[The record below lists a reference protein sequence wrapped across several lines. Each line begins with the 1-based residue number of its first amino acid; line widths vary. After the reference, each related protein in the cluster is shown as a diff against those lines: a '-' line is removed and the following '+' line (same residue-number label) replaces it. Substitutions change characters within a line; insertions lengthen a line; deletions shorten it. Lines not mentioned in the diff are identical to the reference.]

1 MNSWCRNLELLIKSR
16 TSLIWIRTKEEERLE
31 KLVNFS
37 CERLNIK
44 RFVCWDCVSGIKGLI
59 NEEGKFS
66 NNPLGVL
73 NWLKEQS
80 SEVSTVLLVKDF
92 HKFYDD
98 PSINRTIK
106 ELSSAL
112 KKTSHNLIISS
123 HLFPSSEELDE
134 LMTIVNL
141 PLPDQKELKNL
152 IKKIAINTNS
162 NLEEQD
168 LNELSIAS
176 SGLTEIKVKQVTAK
190 ALAQRGKIS
199 KEDIKDILEE
209 KKQVIARSEILEF
222 FEAKSSQDDIGGL
235 NVLKVWLNQ
244 RYRAFSKEARDYGL
258 PIPKGVLLVGAQ
270 GTGKSLTAKSI
281 SKSWSMPL
289 LRLDVG
295 RLFSSLVGSSEARTR
310 ETILRAEA
318 MSPCILWIDEI
329 DKGFGG
335 DARSDGGTSQRVLAS
350 LLTWMAE
357 KESAV
362 FVIATANAID
372 KLPAE
377 LLRKG
382 RFDEI
387 FFLDL
392 PNSEERLSI
401 LDLHLK
407 KRRPSYS
414 FPLSTIIDRTDGF
427 SGAELE
433 QAVIEGMHISFS
445 ENRELMEKD
454 LIKAVSEL
462 VPLSRTAKEQIDLL
476 KEWSSTGTGS
486 FCIVNKI

>member
-1 MNSWCRNLELLIKSR
+1 MDSWIRNFELLIKSR
-16 TSLIWIRTKEEERLE
+16 TPLIWIRTKEEERLY
-31 KLVNFS
+31 KILNQS
-37 CERLNIK
+37 CKRLNIK
-44 RFVCWDCVSGIKGLI
+44 RFVSWDCVNGLKDVL
-59 NEEGKFS
+59 NEKGKFS
-66 NNPLGVL
+66 NNPLGAL
-73 NWLKEQS
+73 NWINEQN
-80 SEVSTVLLVKDF
+80 SELPTILLVKDF

-98 PSINRTIK
+98 PSISRTLK
-106 ELSSAL
+106 ELSFSL
-112 KKTSHNLIISS
+112 RESSHTLIISS
-123 HLFPSSEELDE
+123 HIFPSSEELDD
-134 LMTIVNL
+134 LITTINL
-141 PLPDQKELKNL
+141 PLPDLGELTTL
-152 IKKIAINTNS
+152 IKKIAVNTDS
-162 NLEEQD
+162 DLREQD
-168 LNELSIAS
+168 LNEIVIAS
-176 SGLTEIKVKQVTAK
+176 SGLSETKLKQVTAR
-190 ALAQRGKIS
+190 ALTQRGKIS
-199 KEDIKDILEE
+199 KDDIKDIIEE

-222 FEAKSSQDDIGGL
+222 IESNSNQNEIGGL
-235 NVLKVWLNQ
+235 KVLKVWPKQ

-258 PIPKGVLLVGAQ
+258 PIPKGVLLVGPQ

-281 SKSWSMPL
+281 SESWSMPL

-357 KESAV
+357 KESSV

-392 PNSEERLSI
+392 PNSDERLSI

-407 KRRPSYS
+407 KRRPNYN
-414 FPLSTIIDRTDGF
+414 FPLSTIIDRTDGY

-433 QAVIEGMHISFS
+433 QAVIEGMHFSFA
-445 ENRELMEKD
+445 EKRELMEKD
-454 LIKAVSEL
+454 LVKAVSEL
-462 VPLSRTAKEQIDLL
+462 VPLSRTAKEQIDTL
-476 KEWSSTGTGS
+476 KEWSSTGRARS
-486 FCIVNKI
+486 AS

>member
-1 MNSWCRNLELLIKSR
+1 MNSWCKNLELLIKSR
-16 TSLIWIRTKEEERLE
+16 TPLIWITTKEEERLQHILE
-31 KLVNFS
+31 ESTKKLSF
-37 CERLNIK
+37 K
-44 RFVCWDCVSGIKGLI
+44 RFISWDCVNGLKGDL
-59 NEEGKFS
+59 NEEGKFT

-73 NWLKEQS
+73 NWFREQNN
-80 SEVSTVLLVKDF
+80 ELSTVLFLKDF
-92 HKFYDD
+92 YKFYDD
-98 PSINRTIK
+98 PSICRTIK
-106 ELSSAL
+106 ELSYFL
-112 KKTSHNLIISS
+112 RKTTNNLIFSS
-123 HLFPSSEELDE
+123 HKLPSSEELDH
-134 LMTIVNL
+134 LITTINL
-141 PLPDQKELKNL
+141 PLPNQDELVYL
-152 IKKIAINTNS
+152 IRKIGLNTNS
-162 NLEEQD
+162 NLSEDD
-168 LNELSIAS
+168 LNQLALAS
-176 SGLTEIKVKQVTAK
+176 SGLSETKVKQVAAK
-190 ALAQRGKIS
+190 ALTKRGKVS
-199 KEDIKDILEE
+199 KEDIQDILDE

-222 FEAKSSQDDIGGL
+222 FESNSNQSDIGGL
-235 NVLKVWLNQ
+235 KVLKIWLKQ
-244 RYRAFSKEARDYGL
+244 RYQAFSKDAREYGL
-258 PIPKGVLLVGAQ
+258 PIPKGVLLVGPQ
-270 GTGKSLTAKSI
+270 GTGKSLVAKSI
-281 SKSWSMPL
+281 SRSWSMPL

-310 ETILRAEA
+310 ETISRAEA

-392 PNSEERLSI
+392 PNPEERLSI

-407 KRRPSYS
+407 KRRPNYN
-414 FPLSTIIDRTDGF
+414 FPLSTIIDRTDGY

-433 QAVIEGMHISFS
+433 QAVIEGMHFSFA
-445 ENRELMEKD
+445 EKRELMEKD

-462 VPLSRTAKEQIDLL
+462 VPLSRTAKEQIELL
-476 KEWSSTGTGS
+476 KQWASTGRARPAS
-486 FCIVNKI
+486 

>member
-1 MNSWCRNLELLIKSR
+1 MDSWSRNLELLINSR
-16 TSLIWIRTKEEERLE
+16 TPLIWIRTKEEERLY
-31 KLVNFS
+31 KIIDKS
-37 CERLNIK
+37 CKKLNIK
-44 RFVCWDCVSGIKGLI
+44 RFVSWDCVNGIKGVLNI
-59 NEEGKFS
+59 NGKFS

-73 NWLKEQS
+73 NWIKEQK
-80 SEVSTVLLVKDF
+80 SELPTILLVRDF

-98 PSINRTIK
+98 PSISRTIK
-106 ELSSAL
+106 ELSSSL
-112 KKTSHNLIISS
+112 RETNNNLILSS
-123 HLFPSSEELDE
+123 HTLPTSEELDD
-134 LMTIVNL
+134 LITTINL
-141 PLPDQKELKNL
+141 PLPDLSELTAL
-152 IKKIAINTNS
+152 IKKIAFNTDS
-162 NLEEQD
+162 DLSEQD
-168 LNELSIAS
+168 LNELAIAS
-176 SGLTEIKVKQVTAK
+176 SGLSEIKVKQVTAK
-190 ALAQRGKIS
+190 ALTQRGKIS
-199 KEDIKDILEE
+199 KYDIKDILEE

-222 FEAKSSQDDIGGL
+222 FESKSGQHDIGGL
-235 NVLKVWLNQ
+235 KLLKTWLKQ
-244 RYRAFSKEARDYGL
+244 RYRAFSKEAQEYGL
-258 PIPKGVLLVGAQ
+258 PIPKGVLLVGPQ

-281 SKSWSMPL
+281 SQSWSMPL

-310 ETILRAEA
+310 EAISRAEA

-407 KRRPSYS
+407 KRRPRYN

-433 QAVIEGMHISFS
+433 QAVIEGMHFSFS
-445 ENRELMEKD
+445 ENRELLEKD

-462 VPLSRTAKEQIDLL
+462 VPLSRTAKEQIDFL
-476 KEWSSTGTGS
+476 KKWSSTGRARS
-486 FCIVNKI
+486 SS

>member
-1 MNSWCRNLELLIKSR
+1 MDSWSRNFELLIKSR
-16 TSLIWIRTKEEERLE
+16 TPLIWIRTKEEERLY
-31 KLVNFS
+31 KILDQS
-37 CERLNIK
+37 RKKLNIK
-44 RFVCWDCVSGIKGLI
+44 RFVSWDCVNGLKGVL
-59 NEEGKFS
+59 NETGKFS

-73 NWLKEQS
+73 NWIKEQT
-80 SEVSTVLLVKDF
+80 SESPTILLVKDF

-98 PSINRTIK
+98 PSISRTIK
-106 ELSSAL
+106 ELSSSL
-112 KKTSHNLIISS
+112 RETSHNLILSS
-123 HLFPSSEELDE
+123 HLSPSSEELDD
-134 LMTIVNL
+134 LITIINL
-141 PLPDQKELKNL
+141 PLPDLSELTAL
-152 IKKIAINTNS
+152 IKTIALNTDS
-162 NLEEQD
+162 DLSEPD
-168 LNELSIAS
+168 LNELAIAS
-176 SGLTEIKVKQVTAK
+176 SGLSETKLKQVTAK
-190 ALAQRGKIS
+190 ALTQRGKIS
-199 KEDIKDILEE
+199 KEDIKEILEE

-222 FEAKSSQDDIGGL
+222 FENNSSQSDIGGL
-235 NVLKVWLNQ
+235 KVLKVWLKQ

-258 PIPKGVLLVGAQ
+258 PIPKGVLLVGPQ

-281 SKSWSMPL
+281 SQSWSMPL

-310 ETILRAEA
+310 ETISRAEA

-357 KESAV
+357 KESSV

-407 KRRPSYS
+407 KRRPNYN
-414 FPLSTIIDRTDGF
+414 FPLSTIIDRTDGY

-433 QAVIEGMHISFS
+433 QAVIEGMHFSFD
-445 ENRELMEKD
+445 EKRELMEKD

-462 VPLSRTAKEQIDLL
+462 VPLSRTAKEQIDSL
-476 KEWSSTGTGS
+476 KEWSSTGRARPAS
-486 FCIVNKI
+486 

>member
-1 MNSWCRNLELLIKSR
+1 MINSWCRNLELLIKSR

-44 RFVCWDCVSGIKGLI
+44 RFICWDCVSGIKGLL

-80 SEVSTVLLVKDF
+80 SEVSTVLLLKDF

-106 ELSSAL
+106 ELSSVL

-134 LMTIVNL
+134 LMTILNL
-141 PLPDQKELKNL
+141 PLPDQNELKNL

-168 LNELSIAS
+168 LNELTLAS

-310 ETILRAEA
+310 ETISRAEA

-357 KESAV
+357 KESPV

-392 PNSEERLSI
+392 PNSKERSSI

-407 KRRPSYS
+407 KRRPSYD

-445 ENRELMEKD
+445 ENRELTEKD

-462 VPLSRTAKEQIDLL
+462 VPLSRTAKEQIDFL
-476 KEWSSTGTGS
+476 KEWSSTGRARS
-486 FCIVNKI
+486 AS

>member
-1 MNSWCRNLELLIKSR
+1 
-16 TSLIWIRTKEEERLE
+16 
-31 KLVNFS
+31 
-37 CERLNIK
+37 
-44 RFVCWDCVSGIKGLI
+44 
-59 NEEGKFS
+59 
-66 NNPLGVL
+66 
-73 NWLKEQS
+73 
-80 SEVSTVLLVKDF
+80 
-92 HKFYDD
+92 
-98 PSINRTIK
+98 
-106 ELSSAL
+106 
-112 KKTSHNLIISS
+112 
-123 HLFPSSEELDE
+123 
-134 LMTIVNL
+134 MTIINL

-152 IKKIAINTNS
+152 IKKIATNTNS
-162 NLEEQD
+162 NLDEQD

-199 KEDIKDILEE
+199 KEDINDILEE

-222 FEAKSSQDDIGGL
+222 FEAKSGQDDIGGL

-244 RYRAFSKEARDYGL
+244 RYRAFSREARDYGL

-407 KRRPSYS
+407 RRRPSYS
-414 FPLSTIIDRTDGF
+414 FPLSTIIDRTNGF

-476 KEWSSTGTGS
+476 KEWSSTGRARPAS
-486 FCIVNKI
+486 

>member
-1 MNSWCRNLELLIKSR
+1 MDSWSKNLELLIKSR
-16 TSLIWIRTKEEERLE
+16 TPLIWIRTKEEERLQ
-31 KLVNFS
+31 KILTFS
-37 CERLNIK
+37 CRRLNIR
-44 RFVCWDCVSGIKGLI
+44 RFVSWDCVNGIKGTL

-73 NWLKEQS
+73 NWIKEQS
-80 SEVSTVLLVKDF
+80 SEISTILLVKDF

-98 PSINRTIK
+98 PSISRTIK
-106 ELSSAL
+106 ELSNSI
-112 KKTSHNLIISS
+112 KETTNNIILSS
-123 HLFPSSEELDE
+123 HILPSSEELDD
-134 LMTIVNL
+134 LMTIINL
-141 PLPDQKELKNL
+141 PLPNLSELTNL
-152 IKKIAINTNS
+152 IKTIASNTDS
-162 NLEEQD
+162 NLNEQD
-168 LNELSIAS
+168 LNQLAIAS
-176 SGLTEIKVKQVTAK
+176 SGLSELKLMQVTAK

-199 KEDIKDILEE
+199 KDDIKDILEE
-209 KKQVIARSEILEF
+209 KKQVIARSEVLEF
-222 FEAKSSQDDIGGL
+222 VESKSSQSDVGGL
-235 NVLKVWLNQ
+235 KVLKVWLKQ
-244 RYRAFSKEARDYGL
+244 RYRAFSKEAREYGL
-258 PIPKGVLLVGAQ
+258 PIPKGVLLVGPQ

-281 SKSWSMPL
+281 SENWSMPL

-310 ETILRAEA
+310 EAISRAEA

-357 KESAV
+357 KESVV

-407 KRRPSYS
+407 KRRPNYN
-414 FPLSTIIDRTDGF
+414 FPLSTIIDRTDGY

-433 QAVIEGMHISFS
+433 QAVIEGMHFSFS
-445 ENRELMEKD
+445 EKRELLEKD

-462 VPLSRTAKEQIDLL
+462 VPLSRTAKEQIDFL
-476 KEWSSTGTGS
+476 KEWSSTGRARFAS
-486 FCIVNKI
+486 

>member
-1 MNSWCRNLELLIKSR
+1 MNSWSKNLDLLIKSR
-16 TSLIWIRTKEEERLE
+16 TSIIWIKTKEEERLE
-31 KLVNFS
+31 KILNSSVN
-37 CERLNIK
+37 RMGIK
-44 RFVCWDCVSGIKGLI
+44 RFLCWDSVNGIKGLL
-59 NEEGKFS
+59 NEKGKFS

-73 NWLKEQS
+73 NWLKEQNS
-80 SEVSTVLLVKDF
+80 DVSTILLVKDF

-98 PSINRTIK
+98 LSINRTIK
-106 ELSSAL
+106 ELSSSL
-112 KKTSHNLIISS
+112 KETSHNLIISS
-123 HLFPSSEELDE
+123 HLFPSSEDLDE
-134 LMTIVNL
+134 LMAIKTL

-152 IKKIAINTNS
+152 IKNIAINTKS
-162 NLEEQD
+162 NLNEQD
-168 LNELSIAS
+168 LNELAVAF

-190 ALAQRGKIS
+190 ALTQRGKIS

-222 FEAKSSQDDIGGL
+222 CEAKSSQDDIGGL
-235 NVLKVWLNQ
+235 KVLKVWLKQ

-357 KESAV
+357 KESSV

-401 LDLHLK
+401 LELHLK
-407 KRRPSYS
+407 KRRPNYG

-445 ENRELMEKD
+445 ENRELLEKD

-462 VPLSRTAKEQIDLL
+462 VPLSRTAKEQIDFL
-476 KEWSSTGTGS
+476 KEWSSTGRARS
-486 FCIVNKI
+486 AS

>member
-1 MNSWCRNLELLIKSR
+1 MDSWSRNFELLIKSR
-16 TSLIWIRTKEEERLE
+16 TPLIWIRTKEEERLS
-31 KLVNFS
+31 KIINQS
-37 CERLNIK
+37 CKRLNIK
-44 RFVCWDCVSGIKGLI
+44 RFASWDCVNGIKGVL
-59 NEEGKFS
+59 NEKGKFS
-66 NNPLGVL
+66 NNPLGAL
-73 NWLKEQS
+73 NWIKEQ
-80 SEVSTVLLVKDF
+80 TPDLPTILLVKDF

-98 PSINRTIK
+98 SSINRTIK
-106 ELSSAL
+106 ELSSSL
-112 KKTSHNLIISS
+112 RETCNNLILSS
-123 HLFPSSEELDE
+123 HILPSSQELDD
-134 LMTIVNL
+134 LITIIDL
-141 PLPDQKELKNL
+141 PLPDLSELTAL
-152 IKKIAINTNS
+152 IKKIAVNTDSDLND
-162 NLEEQD
+162 QD
-168 LNELSIAS
+168 LNELALAS
-176 SGLTEIKVKQVTAK
+176 SGLSETKLKQVTAK
-190 ALAQRGKIS
+190 ALTQRGKIS
-199 KEDIKDILEE
+199 KVDIKDILEE

-222 FEAKSSQDDIGGL
+222 FDSNSGNSEIGGL
-235 NVLKVWLNQ
+235 KVLKLWLEQ
-244 RYRAFSKEARDYGL
+244 RYRAFSKEARNYGL
-258 PIPKGVLLVGAQ
+258 PIPRGVLLVGPQ

-281 SKSWSMPL
+281 SQSWSMPL

-310 ETILRAEA
+310 EAISRTEA

-407 KRRPSYS
+407 KRRPSYN
-414 FPLSTIIDRTDGF
+414 FPLSTIIDRTDGY

-433 QAVIEGMHISFS
+433 QAVIEGMHFSFA
-445 ENRELMEKD
+445 EKRELMEKD
-454 LIKAVSEL
+454 LVKAVSEL
-462 VPLSRTAKEQIDLL
+462 VPLSRTAKEQIDSL
-476 KEWSSTGTGS
+476 KEWSSSGRARS
-486 FCIVNKI
+486 AS

>member
-31 KLVNFS
+31 KLVNLS

-44 RFVCWDCVSGIKGLI
+44 KFVCWDCVSGIKGLI

-80 SEVSTVLLVKDF
+80 SEVSTILLVKDF

-106 ELSSAL
+106 ELSSTL

-141 PLPDQKELKNL
+141 PLPDQKELKSL

-209 KKQVIARSEILEF
+209 KKQVSARSEI
-222 FEAKSSQDDIGGL
+222 
-235 NVLKVWLNQ
+235 
-244 RYRAFSKEARDYGL
+244 
-258 PIPKGVLLVGAQ
+258 
-270 GTGKSLTAKSI
+270 
-281 SKSWSMPL
+281 
-289 LRLDVG
+289 
-295 RLFSSLVGSSEARTR
+295 
-310 ETILRAEA
+310 
-318 MSPCILWIDEI
+318 
-329 DKGFGG
+329 
-335 DARSDGGTSQRVLAS
+335 
-350 LLTWMAE
+350 
-357 KESAV
+357 
-362 FVIATANAID
+362 
-372 KLPAE
+372 
-377 LLRKG
+377 
-382 RFDEI
+382 
-387 FFLDL
+387 
-392 PNSEERLSI
+392 
-401 LDLHLK
+401 
-407 KRRPSYS
+407 
-414 FPLSTIIDRTDGF
+414 
-427 SGAELE
+427 
-433 QAVIEGMHISFS
+433 
-445 ENRELMEKD
+445 
-454 LIKAVSEL
+454 
-462 VPLSRTAKEQIDLL
+462 
-476 KEWSSTGTGS
+476 
-486 FCIVNKI
+486 

>member
-1 MNSWCRNLELLIKSR
+1 MDSWSKNFELLIKSR
-16 TSLIWIRTKEEERLE
+16 TSLIWIKTKEEIRLQ
-31 KLVNFS
+31 KILTIS
-37 CERLNIK
+37 CERLRVK
-44 RFVCWDCVSGIKGLI
+44 RFVFWDCVNGIKGSL

-66 NNPLGVL
+66 NNPLGIL

-80 SEVSTVLLVKDF
+80 SVDSTILLVKDF

-98 PSINRTIK
+98 PNVIRTIK
-106 ELSSAL
+106 ELSYAL
-112 KKTSHNLIISS
+112 KETCSNLIFCS
-123 HLFPSSEELDE
+123 HIFPSSEELDD
-134 LMTIVNL
+134 LITIVNL
-141 PLPDQKELKNL
+141 PLPDQGELKNL
-152 IKKIAINTNS
+152 IQRIAINTES
-162 NLEEQD
+162 NLNEQD
-168 LNELSIAS
+168 LNELAIAC
-176 SGLTEIKVKQVTAK
+176 SGLSEFKVKQVTAK
-190 ALAQRGKIS
+190 ALTQRGKIS
-199 KEDIKDILEE
+199 KDDIQDILEE
-209 KKQVIARSEILEF
+209 KRQVIARSEVLEF
-222 FEAKSSQDDIGGL
+222 FESKSSQNDIGGL
-235 NVLKVWLNQ
+235 KVLKIWLKQ
-244 RYRAFSKEARDYGL
+244 RFKAFSKEARNYGL
-258 PIPKGVLLVGAQ
+258 PIPKGVLLVGPQ

-295 RLFSSLVGSSEARTR
+295 RLFSSLVGSSEART
-310 ETILRAEA
+310 RAEA

-372 KLPAE
+372 KLPGE

-407 KRRPSYS
+407 KRRPSYN
-414 FPLSTIIDRTDGF
+414 FPLSTIIDRTDGY

-433 QAVIEGMHISFS
+433 QAVIEGMHFSFS
-445 ENRELMEKD
+445 ENRELLEKD

-462 VPLSRTAKEQIDLL
+462 VPLSRTAKEQINLL
-476 KEWSSTGTGS
+476 KEWSSTGRARS
-486 FCIVNKI
+486 AS

>member
-1 MNSWCRNLELLIKSR
+1 MDYWSRNLELLIKSR
-16 TSLIWIRTKEEERLE
+16 TPLIWIRTKEEERLY
-31 KLVNFS
+31 KILNQSFK
-37 CERLNIK
+37 RLNIK
-44 RFVCWDCVSGIKGLI
+44 RFVSWDCVNGIKGLI
-59 NEEGKFS
+59 NENGKFS
-66 NNPLGVL
+66 NNPLGAL
-73 NWLKEQS
+73 NWIKEQT
-80 SEVSTVLLVKDF
+80 SELKTILLVKDF

-98 PSINRTIK
+98 PSVNRTIK
-106 ELSSAL
+106 ELSFSL
-112 KKTSHNLIISS
+112 RETSNNLILSS
-123 HLFPSSEELDE
+123 HMLPSSEELDD
-134 LMTIVNL
+134 LITIINL
-141 PLPDQKELKNL
+141 PLPDLNELTNL
-152 IKKIAINTNS
+152 IKKIAFNTES
-162 NLEEQD
+162 NLSEED
-168 LNELSIAS
+168 LNELAIAS
-176 SGLTEIKVKQVTAK
+176 SGLSETKLKQVMAK
-190 ALAQRGKIS
+190 SLTKRGKIS
-199 KEDIKDILEE
+199 KDDIKDILEE
-209 KKQVIARSEILEF
+209 KKQVIARSEVLEF
-222 FEAKSSQDDIGGL
+222 FESNSNQHEIGGL
-235 NVLKVWLNQ
+235 KVLKVWLKQ

-258 PIPKGVLLVGAQ
+258 PIPKGVLLVGPQ
-270 GTGKSLTAKSI
+270 GTGKSLTAKFI
-281 SKSWSMPL
+281 SQSWSMPL

-310 ETILRAEA
+310 ETISRAEA

-372 KLPAE
+372 KLPGE

-401 LDLHLK
+401 LDLHLR
-407 KRRPSYS
+407 KRRPNYN
-414 FPLSTIIDRTDGF
+414 FPLSTIIDRTDGY

-433 QAVIEGMHISFS
+433 QAVIEGMHFSFD
-445 ENRELMEKD
+445 EKRELMEKD

-462 VPLSRTAKEQIDLL
+462 VPLSRTAKEQIDFL
-476 KEWSSTGTGS
+476 KQWSSTGRARS
-486 FCIVNKI
+486 AS

>member
-1 MNSWCRNLELLIKSR
+1 MNPWCKNLELLIKSR
-16 TSLIWIRTKEEERLE
+16 TSLIWIKTKEEERLE
-31 KLVNFS
+31 KLIDLS

-44 RFVCWDCVSGIKGLI
+44 RYVRWDCVSGIKGLI

-73 NWLKEQS
+73 NWLREQS
-80 SEVSTVLLVKDF
+80 SEISIILLVKDF

-112 KKTSHNLIISS
+112 KETNHNLIISS
-123 HLFPSSEELDE
+123 HLHPSSEELDE
-134 LMTIVNL
+134 LMTILNL
-141 PLPDQKELKNL
+141 PLPDQKELRDL
-152 IKKIAINTNS
+152 IKKIDLNTNS
-162 NLEEQD
+162 NLDEQE
-168 LNELSIAS
+168 LNELAIAA

-190 ALAQRGKIS
+190 VLAQRGKIS

-222 FEAKSSQDDIGGL
+222 FETKSSQDDIGGL
-235 NVLKVWLNQ
+235 KVLKVWLNQ
-244 RYRAFSKEARDYGL
+244 RYRAFSEEAKDYGL

-310 ETILRAEA
+310 EAISRAEA

-357 KESAV
+357 KESSV
-362 FVIATANAID
+362 FVVATANAID

-407 KRRPSYS
+407 KRRPNYS

-445 ENRELMEKD
+445 EKRELMEKD

-476 KEWSSTGTGS
+476 KEWASTGRARS
-486 FCIVNKI
+486 AS

>member
-1 MNSWCRNLELLIKSR
+1 MNSWCRNLQLLIKSR
-16 TSLIWIRTKEEERLE
+16 TTLIWIRTKEEERLE
-31 KLVNFS
+31 KLVNFA
-37 CERLNIK
+37 CEGLSIK
-44 RFVCWDCVSGIKGLI
+44 RFICWDCVNGIKGLI

-66 NNPLGVL
+66 NDPLGAL
-73 NWLKEQS
+73 NWLKGQS

-112 KKTSHNLIISS
+112 KETSHNLIISS

-134 LMTIVNL
+134 LMTILNL
-141 PLPDQKELKNL
+141 PLPDQKELKSL

-199 KEDIKDILEE
+199 KEDIRDILEE

-281 SKSWSMPL
+281 SRSWSMPL

-310 ETILRAEA
+310 ETISRAEA
-318 MSPCILWIDEI
+318 MAPCILWIDEI

-350 LLTWMAE
+350 LLTWMSE

-414 FPLSTIIDRTDGF
+414 FPLTTIIDRTDGF

-433 QAVIEGMHISFS
+433 QAVIEGMHISFF
-445 ENRELMEKD
+445 EKRELMEKD

-476 KEWSSTGTGS
+476 KEWSSTGRARS
-486 FCIVNKI
+486 AS

>member
-1 MNSWCRNLELLIKSR
+1 MNAWIKNLELLIKSR
-16 TSLIWIRTKEEERLE
+16 TSIIWIKTKEEERLE
-31 KLVNFS
+31 DIINSLT
-37 CERLNIK
+37 ERLNIK
-44 RFVCWDCVSGIKGLI
+44 RFVSWDCVNGIKGLI
-59 NEEGKFS
+59 NEQGKFA
-66 NNPLGVL
+66 NNPLGFL
-73 NWLKEQS
+73 NWIKEQNV
-80 SEVSTVLLVKDF
+80 ELSTILLVKDF

-106 ELSSAL
+106 ELSSSL
-112 KKTSHNLIISS
+112 KQTSHNLIISS
-123 HLFPSSEELDE
+123 HLFPTSEELDE
-134 LMTIVNL
+134 LMAIVNL
-141 PLPDQKELKNL
+141 PLPDQNELKDL
-152 IKKIAINTNS
+152 IKRIAFNTNS
-162 NLEEQD
+162 NLNEED
-168 LNELSIAS
+168 LNALTVAS
-176 SGLTEIKVKQVTAK
+176 SGLTELKVKQVTAK
-190 ALAQRGKIS
+190 ALTQRGKIS
-199 KEDIKDILEE
+199 KEDIEDILEE

-222 FEAKSSQDDIGGL
+222 FETKSSQDDIGGL
-235 NVLKVWLNQ
+235 KGLKVWLNQ
-244 RYRAFSKEARDYGL
+244 RYRAFSKEARKYGL

-310 ETILRAEA
+310 ETISRAEA

-392 PNSEERLSI
+392 PSSEERLSI

-407 KRRPSYS
+407 KRRPSYN

-462 VPLSRTAKEQIDLL
+462 VPLSRTAKEQIDSL
-476 KEWSSTGTGS
+476 KEWSSTGRARS
-486 FCIVNKI
+486 AS

>member
-16 TSLIWIRTKEEERLE
+16 SSLIWIRTKEEERLE

-37 CERLNIK
+37 CEKLNIK
-44 RFVCWDCVSGIKGLI
+44 RFICWDCVSGIKGLI

-80 SEVSTVLLVKDF
+80 SEVSTILLVKDF

-98 PSINRTIK
+98 PSISRTIK
-106 ELSSAL
+106 ELSSTL
-112 KKTSHNLIISS
+112 KKTSHNLIITS

-134 LMTIVNL
+134 VMTILNL

-199 KEDIKDILEE
+199 KDDIKDILEE

-222 FEAKSSQDDIGGL
+222 FETKSSQDDIGGL
-235 NVLKVWLNQ
+235 DVLKVWLNQ
-244 RYRAFSKEARDYGL
+244 RYRAFSEEARNYGL

-310 ETILRAEA
+310 ETISRAEA

-329 DKGFGG
+329 DKAFGG

-377 LLRKG
+377 LLRKEG
-382 RFDEI
+382 LMKY
-387 FFLDL
+387 FFLIYQ
-392 PNSEERLSI
+392 I
-401 LDLHLK
+401 L
-407 KRRPSYS
+407 KR
-414 FPLSTIIDRTDGF
+414 D
-427 SGAELE
+427 
-433 QAVIEGMHISFS
+433 
-445 ENRELMEKD
+445 
-454 LIKAVSEL
+454 
-462 VPLSRTAKEQIDLL
+462 
-476 KEWSSTGTGS
+476 
-486 FCIVNKI
+486 

>member
-1 MNSWCRNLELLIKSR
+1 MDSWSRNLELLIKSR
-16 TSLIWIRTKEEERLE
+16 TPLIWIRTKEEERLYKILNE
-31 KLVNFS
+31 SFK
-37 CERLNIK
+37 RLNIK
-44 RFVCWDCVSGIKGLI
+44 RFVSWDCVNGIKGLL
-59 NEEGKFS
+59 NEKGKFS
-66 NNPLGVL
+66 NNPLGAL
-73 NWLKEQS
+73 NWIKEQT
-80 SEVSTVLLVKDF
+80 SELPTILLVKDF

-98 PSINRTIK
+98 PSISRTIK
-106 ELSSAL
+106 ELSFSL
-112 KKTSHNLIISS
+112 RETSNNLILSS
-123 HLFPSSEELDE
+123 HIFPSSEELDD
-134 LMTIVNL
+134 LITIINL
-141 PLPDQKELKNL
+141 PLPDLNELTNL
-152 IKKIAINTNS
+152 IKKIAFNTDS
-162 NLEEQD
+162 DLSEQD
-168 LNELSIAS
+168 LNELVIAS
-176 SGLTEIKVKQVTAK
+176 SGLSEIKLKQVTAK
-190 ALAQRGKIS
+190 ALTQRGKIS
-199 KEDIKDILEE
+199 KDDIKDILEE

-222 FEAKSSQDDIGGL
+222 FESNSTQNEIGGL
-235 NVLKVWLNQ
+235 KVLKVWLKQ

-258 PIPKGVLLVGAQ
+258 PIPKGVLLVGPQ

-281 SKSWSMPL
+281 SQSWSMPL

-310 ETILRAEA
+310 DTIIRAEA

-407 KRRPSYS
+407 KRRPRYN
-414 FPLSTIIDRTDGF
+414 FPLSTIIDRTQGY

-433 QAVIEGMHISFS
+433 QAVIEAMHFSFD
-445 ENRELMEKD
+445 EKRELMEKD
-454 LIKAVSEL
+454 LIKAISEL
-462 VPLSRTAKEQIDLL
+462 VPLSRTAKEQIEFL
-476 KEWSSTGTGS
+476 KQWSSTGRARPAS
-486 FCIVNKI
+486 

>member
-1 MNSWCRNLELLIKSR
+1 MNSWCKNLELLIKSR

-31 KLVNFS
+31 KLINFS

-44 RFVCWDCVSGIKGLI
+44 RFVCWDCVNGIKGLV
-59 NEEGKFS
+59 NEDGKFS

-73 NWLKEQS
+73 DWLRRQS
-80 SEVSTVLLVKDF
+80 PEVSTVLLVKDF

-106 ELSSAL
+106 ELSSEL
-112 KKTSHNLIISS
+112 KQTSHNLIISS
-123 HLFPSSEELDE
+123 HLFPSSEDLDE
-134 LMTIVNL
+134 LMTIINL

-162 NLEEQD
+162 DLEEQD

-199 KEDIKDILEE
+199 KKDIKDILEE

-244 RYRAFSKEARDYGL
+244 RFRAFSKEARDYGL

-310 ETILRAEA
+310 ETISRAEA

-392 PNSEERLSI
+392 PNSKERLSI

-407 KRRPSYS
+407 KRRPSYN
-414 FPLSTIIDRTDGF
+414 FPLSTIVDRTDGF

-476 KEWSSTGTGS
+476 KEWSSTGRARS
-486 FCIVNKI
+486 AS

>member
-1 MNSWCRNLELLIKSR
+1 MDSWRKNLELLIKSR
-16 TSLIWIRTKEEERLE
+16 TPLIWIRTKEEERLHKILNYSCK
-31 KLVNFS
+31 KLNV
-37 CERLNIK
+37 K
-44 RFVCWDCVSGIKGLI
+44 RFASWDCVNGIKGVL

-66 NNPLGVL
+66 NNPLGAL
-73 NWLKEQS
+73 NWIKGQPSES
-80 SEVSTVLLVKDF
+80 STILLVKDF

-98 PSINRTIK
+98 PSISRTIK
-106 ELSSAL
+106 ELSFVL
-112 KKTSHNLIISS
+112 KETNHNLILTS
-123 HLFPSSEELDE
+123 HMLPSTEELDD
-134 LMTIVNL
+134 LITIINL
-141 PLPDQKELKNL
+141 PLPDLNELTIL
-152 IKKIAINTNS
+152 IKKMANNTHS
-162 NLEEQD
+162 D
-168 LNELSIAS
+168 LNEKELNQLAIAS
-176 SGLTEIKVKQVTAK
+176 SGLSETKVKQVTAK
-190 ALAQRGKIS
+190 ALTQRGKIS
-199 KEDIKDILEE
+199 KDDIKDILEE
-209 KKQVIARSEILEF
+209 KKQFIARSEVLEF
-222 FEAKSSQDDIGGL
+222 FETDSSQNDIGGL
-235 NVLKVWLNQ
+235 KILKIWLKQ
-244 RYRAFSKEARDYGL
+244 RYRAFSKEAREYGL
-258 PIPKGVLLVGAQ
+258 PVPKGVLLVGPQ

-281 SKSWSMPL
+281 SQTWSMPL

-310 ETILRAEA
+310 ETISRAEA

-407 KRRPSYS
+407 KRRPNYD
-414 FPLSTIIDRTDGF
+414 FPLSTIIDRTGGY

-433 QAVIEGMHISFS
+433 QVVIEGMHYSFS

-462 VPLSRTAKEQIDLL
+462 VPLSRTAKEQIDFL
-476 KEWSSTGTGS
+476 KEWSSTGRARS
-486 FCIVNKI
+486 AS

>member
-1 MNSWCRNLELLIKSR
+1 MNSWSKNLELLIKSR
-16 TSLIWIRTKEEERLE
+16 ASLIWIKTKEEERLE
-31 KLVNFS
+31 NKLNTV

-44 RFVCWDCVSGIKGLI
+44 RFVYWDYVRGIKGVL

-73 NWLKEQS
+73 NWLREQTPNL
-80 SEVSTVLLVKDF
+80 STILLLKDF

-106 ELSSAL
+106 ELSSSL
-112 KKTSHNLIISS
+112 KGTNHNLIISS
-123 HLFPSSEELDE
+123 HLLPSSEELDE
-134 LMTIVNL
+134 LMTILNL
-141 PLPDQKELKNL
+141 PLPDQEELKNL
-152 IKKIAINTNS
+152 LRRIAINTNS
-162 NLEEQD
+162 NLDEKD
-168 LNELSIAS
+168 LNELAIAS
-176 SGLTEIKVKQVTAK
+176 SGLTEIKLKQVTAK
-190 ALAQRGKIS
+190 ALTQRGKIS

-222 FEAKSSQDDIGGL
+222 FETKSNQDDIGGL
-235 NVLKVWLNQ
+235 KVLKIWLNQ
-244 RYRAFSKEARDYGL
+244 RYCAFSKEARDYGL
-258 PIPKGVLLVGAQ
+258 PIPRGVLLVGAQ

-310 ETILRAEA
+310 ETIIRAEA

-357 KESAV
+357 KESSV

-401 LDLHLK
+401 LNLHLK
-407 KRRPSYS
+407 KRRPSYN
-414 FPLSTIIDRTDGF
+414 FPLSTVIDRTEGF

-433 QAVIEGMHISFS
+433 QAVIEGMHISFA

-476 KEWSSTGTGS
+476 KEWSSTGRARS
-486 FCIVNKI
+486 AS

>member
-1 MNSWCRNLELLIKSR
+1 MDSWCRNLELLIKSR

-44 RFVCWDCVSGIKGLI
+44 RYVCWDCVSGIKGLI
-59 NEEGKFS
+59 NEQGKFS

-112 KKTSHNLIISS
+112 TETSHNLIISS
-123 HLFPSSEELDE
+123 HLFPSSEDLDE
-134 LMTIVNL
+134 LMTIVTL

-162 NLEEQD
+162 NLEEKD

-392 PNSEERLSI
+392 PNSDERLSI

-476 KEWSSTGTGS
+476 KEWSSTGRARS
-486 FCIVNKI
+486 AS

>member
-37 CERLNIK
+37 CERLSIK
-44 RFVCWDCVSGIKGLI
+44 RFVSWDCVNGIKGLI

-73 NWLKEQS
+73 NWLKEQK

-112 KKTSHNLIISS
+112 KKTSHNLMISS

-134 LMTIVNL
+134 LMAIVNL
-141 PLPDQKELKNL
+141 PLPDQRELKNL
-152 IKKIAINTNS
+152 IKQIAINTNS
-162 NLEEQD
+162 NLEDQD
-168 LNELSIAS
+168 LNELSLAS

-281 SKSWSMPL
+281 SNSWSMPL

-295 RLFSSLVGSSEARTR
+295 RIFSSLVGSSEARTR
-310 ETILRAEA
+310 ETISRAEA

-357 KESAV
+357 KESTV

-407 KRRPSYS
+407 KRRPRYS
-414 FPLSTIIDRTDGF
+414 FPLTTIIDRTIGF

-454 LIKAVSEL
+454 LVKAVSEL
-462 VPLSRTAKEQIDLL
+462 VPLSRTAKEQIDFL
-476 KEWSSTGTGS
+476 KEWSSTGRARPAS
-486 FCIVNKI
+486 

>member
-1 MNSWCRNLELLIKSR
+1 MDSWSRNFELLIKSR
-16 TSLIWIRTKEEERLE
+16 TPLIWIRTKEEERLY
-31 KLVNFS
+31 KVINQS
-37 CERLNIK
+37 CKKLNIK
-44 RFVCWDCVSGIKGLI
+44 RFVSWDCVNGIKGVL
-59 NEEGKFS
+59 NENGKFP

-73 NWLKEQS
+73 NWIKEQR
-80 SEVSTVLLVKDF
+80 SELQTILLVRDF

-98 PSINRTIK
+98 PSISRTIK
-106 ELSSAL
+106 ELSSL
-112 KKTSHNLIISS
+112 LRETNNNLILSS
-123 HLFPSSEELDE
+123 HILPSSEELDD
-134 LMTIVNL
+134 LITIINL
-141 PLPDQKELKNL
+141 PLPDLGELTDL
-152 IKKIAINTNS
+152 IKKIAVNTDSDLND
-162 NLEEQD
+162 QD
-168 LNELSIAS
+168 LNDLAIAS
-176 SGLTEIKVKQVTAK
+176 SGLSETKVKQVTAK
-190 ALAQRGKIS
+190 ALTQRGKIS
-199 KEDIKDILEE
+199 KYDIKDILEE

-222 FEAKSSQDDIGGL
+222 CESKSSQNDIGGL
-235 NVLKVWLNQ
+235 KLLKAWLKQ
-244 RYRAFSKEARDYGL
+244 RYRAFSKEAKEYGL
-258 PIPKGVLLVGAQ
+258 PIPKGVLLVGPQ

-281 SKSWSMPL
+281 SQSWSMPL

-310 ETILRAEA
+310 ETISRAEA

-329 DKGFGG
+329 DKGVGG

-392 PNSEERLSI
+392 PNSDERLSI

-407 KRRPSYS
+407 KRRPSYN
-414 FPLSTIIDRTDGF
+414 FPLSTIIDRTDGY

-433 QAVIEGMHISFS
+433 QAVIEGMHFSFA
-445 ENRELMEKD
+445 EKREIMEKD

-462 VPLSRTAKEQIDLL
+462 VPLSRTAKEQIDFL
-476 KEWSSTGTGS
+476 KEWSSTGRARS
-486 FCIVNKI
+486 AS

>member
-1 MNSWCRNLELLIKSR
+1 MNSWSRNFELLIKSR
-16 TSLIWIRTKEEERLE
+16 TPLIWIRTKEEQRLH
-31 KLVNFS
+31 KILNQS
-37 CERLNIK
+37 CKKLNIK
-44 RFVCWDCVSGIKGLI
+44 RLVSWDCVNGIKGVL
-59 NEEGKFS
+59 NENGKFS
-66 NNPLGVL
+66 NNPLGAL
-73 NWLKEQS
+73 NWIKEQT
-80 SEVSTVLLVKDF
+80 SELPTILLAKDF

-98 PSINRTIK
+98 PSISRTIK
-106 ELSSAL
+106 ELSFSL
-112 KKTSHNLIISS
+112 RETSHNLILTS
-123 HLFPSSEELDE
+123 HILPTSQELDD
-134 LMTIVNL
+134 LITIINL
-141 PLPDQKELKNL
+141 PLPDLGELTTL
-152 IKKIAINTNS
+152 IKQIAVNTDS
-162 NLEEQD
+162 EISEQD
-168 LNELSIAS
+168 LNELAIAS
-176 SGLTEIKVKQVTAK
+176 SGLSETKLKQVTAK
-190 ALAQRGKIS
+190 ALTQRGKIS
-199 KEDIKDILEE
+199 KVDIKDILEE

-222 FEAKSSQDDIGGL
+222 FESTSSQSEIGGL
-235 NVLKVWLNQ
+235 KVLKVWLNQ
-244 RYRAFSKEARDYGL
+244 RHRAFSKEAREYGL
-258 PIPKGVLLVGAQ
+258 PIPKGVLLVGPQ

-281 SKSWSMPL
+281 SQSWSMPL

-350 LLTWMAE
+350 LLTWMSE

-392 PNSEERLSI
+392 PNSEERFSI

-407 KRRPSYS
+407 KKRPSYN
-414 FPLSTIIDRTDGF
+414 FPLSTIVDRTDGY

-433 QAVIEGMHISFS
+433 QAVIEGMHFSFS

-462 VPLSRTAKEQIDLL
+462 VPLSRTAKEQINLL
-476 KEWSSTGTGS
+476 KEWSSTGRARFAS
-486 FCIVNKI
+486 

>member
-31 KLVNFS
+31 KLVSFS
-37 CERLNIK
+37 CESLNIK
-44 RFVCWDCVSGIKGLI
+44 RFVCWDCVNGIKGLI
-59 NEEGKFS
+59 NQQGKFS

-80 SEVSTVLLVKDF
+80 PEVSTVLLVKDF

-112 KKTSHNLIISS
+112 TETSHNLIISS
-123 HLFPSSEELDE
+123 HLFPSSEDLDE
-134 LMTIVNL
+134 LMTIVTL

-162 NLEEQD
+162 NLEEKD

-235 NVLKVWLNQ
+235 DVLKVWLNQ

-310 ETILRAEA
+310 ETISRAEA

-407 KRRPSYS
+407 KRRPSYN

-433 QAVIEGMHISFS
+433 QSVIEGMHISFS

-462 VPLSRTAKEQIDLL
+462 VPLSRTAKEQIDCL
-476 KEWSSTGTGS
+476 KEWSSTGRARS
-486 FCIVNKI
+486 AS

>member
-1 MNSWCRNLELLIKSR
+1 MNSWNKNLELLIKSR
-16 TSLIWIRTKEEERLE
+16 TSLIWIKTKEEERLE
-31 KLVNFS
+31 KI
-37 CERLNIK
+37 LNLICKNLNTK
-44 RFVCWDCVSGIKGLI
+44 RFVTWDFVGGIKGSI

-73 NWLKEQS
+73 KWLKEQS
-80 SEVSTVLLVKDF
+80 SSLSTILLLKDF

-134 LMTIVNL
+134 LMTIVDL

-258 PIPKGVLLVGAQ
+258 PTPKGVLLVGAQ

-310 ETILRAEA
+310 ETISRAEA

-401 LDLHLK
+401 LNLHLK

-476 KEWSSTGTGS
+476 KEWSSTGRVRS
-486 FCIVNKI
+486 AS

>member
-1 MNSWCRNLELLIKSR
+1 
-16 TSLIWIRTKEEERLE
+16 
-31 KLVNFS
+31 
-37 CERLNIK
+37 
-44 RFVCWDCVSGIKGLI
+44 
-59 NEEGKFS
+59 
-66 NNPLGVL
+66 
-73 NWLKEQS
+73 
-80 SEVSTVLLVKDF
+80 
-92 HKFYDD
+92 
-98 PSINRTIK
+98 
-106 ELSSAL
+106 
-112 KKTSHNLIISS
+112 
-123 HLFPSSEELDE
+123 
-134 LMTIVNL
+134 
-141 PLPDQKELKNL
+141 
-152 IKKIAINTNS
+152 
-162 NLEEQD
+162 
-168 LNELSIAS
+168 
-176 SGLTEIKVKQVTAK
+176 
-190 ALAQRGKIS
+190 
-199 KEDIKDILEE
+199 
-209 KKQVIARSEILEF
+209 
-222 FEAKSSQDDIGGL
+222 
-235 NVLKVWLNQ
+235 
-244 RYRAFSKEARDYGL
+244 
-258 PIPKGVLLVGAQ
+258 
-270 GTGKSLTAKSI
+270 
-281 SKSWSMPL
+281 MPL

-335 DARSDGGTSQRVLAS
+335 DARSDGGTSLRVLAS

-407 KRRPSYS
+407 KRRPSYR

-462 VPLSRTAKEQIDLL
+462 VPLSRTAKEQINLL
-476 KEWSSTGTGS
+476 KEWSTTGRARS
-486 FCIVNKI
+486 AS